1 MDLPQEICDE
11 YSDIIKG
18 VFIFIDEFQN
28 IKDLDEM
35 ESVLWYLR
43 SKVQSQ
49 KNVAYLFSGSMSV
62 KDSLIGDIAGKKGAF
77 GGRMLTVHIEPFS
90 YETTKSYLNQNASY
104 LNFTEDGLKRFYKY
118 SMGIHYYV
126 NIFAKLISR
135 DKVLDEKY
143 CNF

>member
-1 MDLPQEICDE
+1 
-11 YSDIIKG
+11 
-18 VFIFIDEFQN
+18 
-28 IKDLDEM
+28 
-35 ESVLWYLR
+35 
-43 SKVQSQ
+43 
-49 KNVAYLFSGSMSV
+49 
-62 KDSLIGDIAGKKGAF
+62 
-77 GGRMLTVHIEPFS
+77 MLTVHIEPFS

>member
-49 KNVAYLFSGSMSV
+49 KNVAYLFSGSMCI
-62 KDSLIGDIAGKKGAF
+62 KDSLIGDIAGKK
-77 GGRMLTVHIEPFS
+77 VHLVVE
-90 YETTKSYLNQNASY
+90 
-104 LNFTEDGLKRFYKY
+104 
-118 SMGIHYYV
+118 
-126 NIFAKLISR
+126 
-135 DKVLDEKY
+135 
-143 CNF
+143 C